1 MSIALTDLYGK
12 KLALLVWFTS
22 EDLEVK
28 AAVVSGVAF
37 MHNGKLSLHRGNI
50 LPPLAVPLHLVWQA
64 RPVPEDLMDIL
75 QQADYCIQGTVAELG
90 MNVA

>member
-12 KLALLVWFTS
+12 KLALLVWYTS
-22 EDLEVK
+22 ADAEPR

-64 RPVPEDLMDIL
+64 RPVPTDLQNIL
-75 QQADYCIQGTVAELG
+75 QHADYCIQGTVKELG
-90 MNVA
+90 IAS